1 MLIELDFNSE
11 KPIYEQLYEAI
22 ILAMASG
29 ELSPN
34 ESLPSVRSLGEEI
47 GINLHTVNKAYNLLK
62 EEGYIQMDRRKGAL
76 VSPLPIQPSPK
87 TEAELDEAFAL
98 LAAKAKLMG
107 HDEAYVLNRITHYY
121 NQRGGAK
128 HE

>member
-1 MLIELDFNSE
+1 MLIELDFSSE

-22 ILAMASG
+22 ILAMANG
-29 ELSPN
+29 ELAPH

-62 EEGYIQMDRRKGAL
+62 EEGYIQIDRRKGAI
-76 VSPLPIQPSPK
+76 VNTLPVPRNPK
-87 TEAELDEAFAL
+87 TETQLEEDFAL
-98 LAAKAKLMG
+98 LTAKAKLMG
-107 HDEAYVLNRITHYY
+107 HDETYLINRLKHYY
-121 NQRGGAK
+121 HTGGMS

>member
-22 ILAMASG
+22 ILAMANG
-29 ELSPN
+29 ELAPN

-76 VSPLPIQPSPK
+76 VSSLPIQASPK
-87 TEAELDEAFAL
+87 TEA
-98 LAAKAKLMG
+98 
-107 HDEAYVLNRITHYY
+107 
-121 NQRGGAK
+121 
-128 HE
+128 